1 MQDMAPS
8 TPKGGE
14 IKTIPVMTVQNEAE
28 EEEPVFNTSVWLK

>member
-14 IKTIPVMTVQNEAE
+14 IKVLIAAHNEAE
-28 EEEPVFNTSVWLK
+28 EDEPVFNTSVWLK